1 MPTST
6 ADVMLVLGDIR
17 QVQKIAE
24 SSHNRVRRIARQ
36 IVKNSIEFG
45 AHWQPEFP
53 VCALIQLDRGLADS
67 LNEVK
72 MKRERLTQIVL
83 VIVGLLNLA
92 LIYFL
97 YMDLRH
103 SSWLL
108 EGKNEV
114 EPMFLSFFI
123 PVGVFLL
130 VAARRPSEHRSM
142 IALAAW
148 WNISHGVVMAIQT
161 VEARIHAVDRGFTDV
176 IIFLVIGGVLLALL
190 PAKREAVS
198 QEVA

>member
-1 MPTST
+1 VSRCR
-6 ADVMLVLGDIR
+6 ARNKIR
-17 QVQKIAE
+17 
-24 SSHNRVRRIARQ
+24 SN
-36 IVKNSIEFG
+36 
-45 AHWQPEFP
+45 
-53 VCALIQLDRGLADS
+53 
-67 LNEVK
+67 NEVNV
-72 MKRERLTQIVL
+72 KRERLTQIVL
-83 VIVGLLNLA
+83 VIVGLVNLA

-108 EGKNEV
+108 ERKNET

-148 WNISHGVVMAIQT
+148 WHISHGVVMAIQT
-161 VEARIHAVDRGFTDV
+161 VEARIHGVHRDFTDV
-176 IIFLVIGGVLLALL
+176 VVFIVIGSVLLALL
-190 PAKREAVS
+190 PAKREAVAS
-198 QEVA
+198 GVA

>member
-1 MPTST
+1 
-6 ADVMLVLGDIR
+6 
-17 QVQKIAE
+17 
-24 SSHNRVRRIARQ
+24 
-36 IVKNSIEFG
+36 
-45 AHWQPEFP
+45 
-53 VCALIQLDRGLADS
+53 
-67 LNEVK
+67 

-83 VIVGLLNLA
+83 VIVGLFNLA

-97 YMDLRH
+97 YMNLRH

-108 EGKNEV
+108 VQKNAT

-161 VEARIHAVDRGFTDV
+161 VEARIHGVHRDFTDV
-176 IIFLVIGGVLLALL
+176 VAVIVIGGVLLALL
-190 PAKREAVS
+190 PARREAVAS
-198 QEVA
+198 GVA

>member
-1 MPTST
+1 
-6 ADVMLVLGDIR
+6 
-17 QVQKIAE
+17 
-24 SSHNRVRRIARQ
+24 
-36 IVKNSIEFG
+36 
-45 AHWQPEFP
+45 
-53 VCALIQLDRGLADS
+53 
-67 LNEVK
+67 

-92 LIYFL
+92 IIYPL

-108 EGKNEV
+108 EHKNEV

-123 PVGVFLL
+123 PVGVSLL

-148 WNISHGVVMAIQT
+148 WHISHGVVMAIQS
-161 VEARIHAVDRGFTDV
+161 VEAWIHGVHRNFTDV
-176 IIFLVIGGVLLALL
+176 IVFLVVGGVLLALL
-190 PAKREAVS
+190 PAKRKVVEPVL
-198 QEVA
+198 V

>member
-1 MPTST
+1 LNP
-6 ADVMLVLGDIR
+6 LGER
-17 QVQKIAE
+17 LLGSQQ
-24 SSHNRVRRIARQ
+24 N
-36 IVKNSIEFG
+36 
-45 AHWQPEFP
+45 
-53 VCALIQLDRGLADS
+53 S
-67 LNEVK
+67 LNEVNV
-72 MKRERLTQIVL
+72 KRERLTQIVL
-83 VIVGLLNLA
+83 AIVGLLNLA

-108 EGKNEV
+108 ERKNEV

-123 PVGVFLL
+123 PVGIFLL

-161 VEARIHAVDRGFTDV
+161 VEAWIHSVHRNFTDV
-176 IIFLVIGGVLLALL
+176 IVFLVIGVVLLALL
-190 PAKREAVS
+190 PAKREV
-198 QEVA
+198 VAPGVA